1 MTSLAMLC
9 LLGPR
14 SLQHMQPHHVPLS
27 LEIWHGRGILLC
39 CTIAW
44 NLVGSAC
51 PACHQHGSLSAE
63 RLRHPASTSRLQESI
78 QLLEQPLVVHASAV
92 SVPHPE
98 KVRDGTTKAVNK
110 RHHGFAG
117 EDAYFST
124 SGP

>member
-1 MTSLAMLC
+1 MYPC
-9 LLGPR
+9 R
-14 SLQHMQPHHVPLS
+14 F
-27 LEIWHGRGILLC
+27 EIWHGRGILLC

-44 NLVGSAC
+44 KLVGSAC